1 MRRFIPGIICVAL
14 VVAGVAGVIAA
25 EKLSVKTAPP
35 VVVKTYPKAGDDKV
49 NPSIKQIRVTY
60 SKEMM
65 DKSWSPTQIS
75 KDSFPEVDGD
85 LYYEKDKRT
94 FVMPVNL
101 KPGST
106 YAVMLNSHKYR
117 NFKDKKGR
125 PAMPYLLIFET
136 KAE

>member
-35 VVVKTYPKAGDDKV
+35 VVVKTFPKAGDDKV
-49 NPSIKQIRVTY
+49 NPNIKQIRVTY
-60 SKEMM
+60 SKEMR
-65 DKSWSPTQIS
+65 DKSWSAAQMG
-75 KDSFPEVDGD
+75 DGSFPEVTGD

-94 FVMPVNL
+94 FVMPVKL
-101 KPGST
+101 KPNST
-106 YAVMLNSHKYR
+106 YVVLLNTKR
-117 NFKDKKGR
+117 FTNFKDVKGR
-125 PAMPYLLIFET
+125 SAMPYFLVFET